1 MFYLSLGL
9 ILILG
14 FLIGFA
20 LEKIHLPG
28 FVGMIVLGVL
38 LGPTV
43 LNVLSPDLLGISSIL
58 RQIALVVVL
67 TRSGLNLDFMELR
80 KVGRPAILMC
90 FVPATCEIVAVGIA
104 SHYLLDLSWF
114 EGFLLG
120 CVLGAVSPA
129 VVSPRMIW
137 LIQEGF
143 TGKSI
148 PQIILAGSSA
158 DDTYTIILFYAFL
171 GIVES
176 GSFNALSVALIP
188 ATIISGILL
197 GVCIGLALSFL
208 FKKTNF
214 PVAVDVLIFFG
225 TSMILL
231 GFEEEIK
238 RYFDISSLLAVMVM
252 GMVVLLR
259 APEKAKRISK
269 GYAGI
274 WKFFEIILFVL
285 VGAAVDFKYVVA
297 SGGFGLLV
305 LLIGLLC
312 RSAGVVICVLGCGL
326 NAKEKAFCV
335 FAYLPKA
342 TVQASIGGIALSM
355 GLPCGGTILAIAV
368 LAIVITAPIGGF
380 LIDIAGKKWLSRT
393 SLDTETFNLTNKN

>member
-43 LNVLSPDLLGISSIL
+43 LDILSPELLAISSIL

-67 TRSGLNLDFMELR
+67 TRSGLNLDFKELK

-129 VVSPRMIW
+129 VVSPRMIK
-137 LIQEGF
+137 LIQEGYN
-143 TGKSI
+143 GKSI

-171 GIVES
+171 GIVEN
-176 GSFNALSVALIP
+176 GTFNALSVALIP
-188 ATIISGILL
+188 ATIISGIIL
-197 GVCIGLALSFL
+197 GICIGLALAFL
-208 FKKTNF
+208 FKRTNF
-214 PVAVDVLIFFG
+214 PVAVDMLIFFG
-225 TSMILL
+225 VSMLLL
-231 GFEEEIK
+231 GLEEALK

-252 GMVVLLR
+252 GMVVLFK
-259 APEKAKRISK
+259 AKDKAKRISK
-269 GYAGI
+269 GYEGI

-285 VGAAVDFKYVVA
+285 VGAAVDFKYVIG

-305 LLIGLLC
+305 LLFGLLF
-312 RSAGVVICVLGCGL
+312 RSVGVLLCVLGCGM
-326 NAKEKAFCV
+326 NWREKVFCV

-342 TVQASIGGIALSM
+342 TVQASIGGIALSA
-355 GLPCGGTILAIAV
+355 GLECGGIVLAVAV
-368 LAIVITAPIGGF
+368 LAIVVTAPIGGF
-380 LIDIAGKKWLSRT
+380 LIDLTSHRWLSKAEQGE
-393 SLDTETFNLTNKN
+393 SETISQ